1 VLLRGLKSE
10 QFTAYTAGFST
21 KLRSTDDNLARRI
34 WRAAMRRV
42 RESDILKAIIR
53 GKIFVERDSQ
63 T

>member
-1 VLLRGLKSE
+1 M
-10 QFTAYTAGFST
+10 
-21 KLRSTDDNLARRI
+21 DDNLARRI